1 MNCEEAA
8 ELISARLDGE
18 ITAPDGD
25 QLAAH
30 LQECAL
36 CRATTEAFTAQDT
49 DLRRAYTG
57 CDRTAQQVGDR
68 AAAIVQKSRPHG
80 GFMFAR
86 SRFWWTVGAAAM
98 VSGVAFILAQSFQGN
113 RPKQPDPAGPGV
125 VQTAPEHLLPSSA
138 LVTARTRPEVAATP
152 VAVGEQVKTEAGQRK
167 RLALPDGSIL
177 FVNEKTTVKLTA
189 DRRLKLDRGD
199 IFIEVAPKPQAGAEG
214 TFTVETPKRSVSAL
228 GTKFAVQA
236 DDAGTGVVVT
246 QGKVKVSG
254 VERVV
259 AGGQQL
265 KPGSSDV
272 VAAPRSSHVLDW
284 TRDLMAA
291 AESPLVPK
299 SQHCG
304 GSLIAIDP
312 YGQEAN
318 LSLRKYRV
326 DVHIEDG
333 FARTTIDQTYFNHHA
348 WRLEGTFHFPL
359 PADASLSRL
368 AMYVANGNESQL
380 MEGGMA
386 ERDYARNVF
395 EQIVWSQRDPALLE
409 WVDGSTFK
417 MRVFPLEGRQEKRIV
432 LSYTQKLDSL
442 YGYSNYRFPSGH
454 SLQTVGDWSFHAR
467 IKGAA
472 QAPWSC
478 TSHEMKS
485 HTEGNDL
492 VLDTAAKNIKPEKDV
507 CLRLADGN
515 MAVGGGSIRFSRATH
530 EGANYLMLRY
540 RPVLLAKGEKQRR
553 DWVFLFEASGDR
565 DPITARAQID
575 VIKTLLENAEHQ
587 DTFTILT
594 ANTRVKQLMA
604 EPRPATQDNI
614 KSALELLERVHLIG
628 ALDLGDAIAKVKP
641 VLKTAQNPV
650 LVHVGSGVGTIGER
664 REDVLA
670 KSLPDDVPYVG
681 VGVGKRWGRNFM
693 KNASE
698 RSGGAFT
705 QINPDEPIGWRAFE
719 LSALLNTPRLLNVK
733 VVDNDEKVK
742 FLTYTTTIAQGEELC
757 AIARVEAGQPLPT
770 GLSIAGTLG
779 GQPFADGVIVQ
790 NAADNAGYLP
800 RTWAKLEIDRLM
812 AEDGT
817 KHKAKIVELSKN
829 MYVMTPFT
837 SLLVLENEAMYK
849 QFNVDR
855 GRKDHWA
862 MYDCPPKIATVYE
875 PQGAQGQVWWNQR
888 WGNQPT
894 PSQQKPS
901 ADQVMQSILVRLP
914 AKFADGPNP
923 YLNGQTVFTALQF
936 LDVAYAVP
944 VEGFETGSSKG
955 EGKGQGL
962 GGHSGGDN
970 ALFFRNAPT
979 GGPRTGLA
987 LDPMGERAAARA
999 PMGDFD
1005 RLERRRNAFDE
1016 GLQLRSRQLRR
1027 GDLQDRLSDWGE
1039 FDRQQLSQ
1047 MQTAGDLLNVV
1058 REKQAGEAQNKR
1070 KALDGF
1076 VPAEVII
1083 SRLMT
1088 GWSRGSMLYQRPGF
1102 GGDDRW
1108 FYDLLAHAPAMN
1120 TSHADILGVI
1130 DSEAKPDAAAA
1141 PGQVDDAAA
1150 KLIEKVRSAG
1160 WQKVTV
1166 ADGRTMVVN
1175 GAGHFRSERTLG
1187 EGLREIAVSDGKT
1200 LAHLYPDLAVG
1211 ARREVT
1217 RFQRDETCNTIPWLL
1232 PTIEDLAR
1240 GNDIKLLDAQTLE
1253 IAPRKADKTKSY
1265 RVSRLLITGDRL
1277 TERRWIEMPSGKQL
1291 GQEVYGTDG
1300 SVKYLV
1306 DGKVQSERK
1315 LKVEATEPADLKL
1328 DTNNIAVIPMP
1339 WRTQNHV
1346 WQAHGLKDWNVNNW
1360 KPEAADAMF
1369 AACLWQNPWQSAQIY
1384 RHRFL
1389 NKDARAL
1396 GYWVLLTA
1404 CGQNLGNDLRGNNQ
1418 EPLAKYLAVV
1428 SDPNQRV
1435 NAPAGDLGGAKDGYM
1450 QRLSAFRD
1458 LYLHWNSGK
1467 AVEGDE
1473 AAKVRQRDTALAYV
1487 QQNSKSVY
1495 GWAVLMLVRDKLTD
1509 HAPSQAI
1516 LAAAIKP
1523 FEQVPALSQAA
1534 RYEQARILVAAGKRA
1549 EARSIF
1555 EKLYTELRHDGLLP
1569 AIDSSFK
1576 TALGTD
1582 GLAQLMRRTAGELA
1596 GKGQRMSII
1605 ALAWQCRQLD
1615 EPKLADELLAQA
1627 LANVPEAERLAVN
1640 VAGVEFLWQTA
1651 QQDAADE
1658 LLQKLLADEK
1668 LNVNPALW
1676 RLASQL
1682 AGQRKLLKRQV
1693 EYFDKALEMEFKNLP
1708 TLVNIQRVRNDYGR
1722 LLASYQQVAVAMSY
1736 LETQP
1741 PADFVAKVVRAA
1753 DRWRS
1758 LDSDP
1763 TAACHAAA
1771 RILKYL
1777 GAKDLAWDY
1786 MTTPTALRP
1795 NESEPHLV
1803 LARTLRQDGEV
1814 DLSDKAFALA
1824 FEAESTN
1831 PQILLEQ
1838 AQMLQQAGRVA
1849 DAQRR
1854 YRQIAEG
1861 NWQPRF
1867 QWIKQQAQWQ
1877 QGMR

>member
-1 MNCEEAA
+1 VTCEEAT

-18 ITAPDGD
+18 IAAPDGER
-25 QLAAH
+25 LASH
-30 LQECAL
+30 LHECEA
-36 CRATTEAFTAQDT
+36 CRVTADAFKSQDS
-49 DLRRAYTG
+49 DLRRAYAG
-57 CDRTAQQVGDR
+57 CDQSGQHIGAR
-68 AAAIVQKSRPHG
+68 AAAIVQTSRPHG
-80 GFMFAR
+80 GFMFSR
-86 SRFWWTVGAAAM
+86 SRFWWTIGAAAM
-98 VSGVAFILAQSFQGN
+98 IGGVAFILAQTFQGGP
-113 RPKQPDPAGPGV
+113 RP
-125 VQTAPEHLLPSSA
+125 QTAPNNPGVAKVTPEPDLSGSA
-138 LVTARTRPEVAATP
+138 VLTPRVRTEVAATP
-152 VAVGEQVKTEAGQRK
+152 VAVGEEVRTEAGQRK
-167 RLALPDGSIL
+167 RLSLPDGSIL
-177 FVNEKTTVKLTA
+177 YVNEKTTVKLTA

-199 IFIEVAPKPQAGAEG
+199 IYVEVSPKPHAGAEG

-254 VERVV
+254 VDRVV

-265 KPGSSDV
+265 TPGSTEV
-272 VAAPRSSHVLDW
+272 VAAPRSTHVLDW

-304 GSLIAIDP
+304 GTLIAVDP

-368 AMYVANGNESQL
+368 AMYVANGNESEL

-442 YGYSNYRFPSGH
+442 YGYANYRFPSGH
-454 SLQTVGDWSFHAR
+454 SLQAVGNWAFHAR

-472 QAPWSC
+472 QSAWSC
-478 TSHEMKS
+478 TSHDMKARA
-485 HTEGNDL
+485 EGNDL

-507 CLRLADGN
+507 VLRLADGN
-515 MAVGGGSIRFSRATH
+515 MAVGGGSIRFSRAMH
-530 EGANYLMLRY
+530 EGNAYLMLRY
-540 RPVLLAKGEKQRR
+540 RPALVTKGEKQRR

-575 VIKTLLENAEHQ
+575 IIKTLLENAEHQ

-594 ANTRVKQLMA
+594 ANTRVKQLTA
-604 EPRPATQDNI
+604 EPRAATPENI
-614 KSALELLERVHLIG
+614 KASLEVLERIHLIG
-628 ALDLGDAIAKVKP
+628 ALDLGNAIEKVKP
-641 VLKTAQNPV
+641 ALKVVQNPI

-670 KSLPDDVPYVG
+670 KSLPENVPYVG
-681 VGVGKRWGRNFM
+681 VAVGKRWGRNFM
-693 KNASE
+693 KIAAE

-705 QINPDEPIGWRAFE
+705 QINPDETIGWRAFE

-742 FLTYTTTIAQGEELC
+742 FLTYASSIAQGEELC
-757 AIARVEAGQPLPT
+757 AIARIEAGQPIPT

-779 GQPFADGVIVQ
+779 GQAFVDGVVVQ
-790 NAADNAGYLP
+790 NIADNAGYLP
-800 RTWAKLEIDRLM
+800 RTWAKLEIDRLL
-812 AEDGT
+812 AEDSA

-862 MYDCPPKIATVYE
+862 MYDCPPKIPTVYE

-914 AKFADGPNP
+914 ATFGDGPNP
-923 YLNGQTVFTALQF
+923 YLNGQNVFTALQF
-936 LDVAYAVP
+936 LDISYALPVA
-944 VEGFETGSSKG
+944 GFET
-955 EGKGQGL
+955 EGKGEAKGQMFGARRGGNRGPEQWGGLPTLTTPTGL
-962 GGHSGGDN
+962 GLQPPMSN
-970 ALFFRNAPT
+970 
-979 GGPRTGLA
+979 LA
-987 LDPMGERAAARA
+987 LARA
-999 PMGDFD
+999 PVADMD
-1005 RLERRRNAFDE
+1005 RLERRRGVLDE
-1016 GLQLRSRQLRR
+1016 RSARQLQMRA
-1027 GDLQDRLSDWGE
+1027 GEQAGEWGE
-1039 FDRQQLSQ
+1039 FNRQQFAQ
-1047 MQTAGDLLNVV
+1047 MQTAGDLLAAV
-1058 REKQAGEAQNKR
+1058 REKQVTDGAKNR
-1070 KALDGF
+1070 KSLDEL
-1076 VPAEVII
+1076 PAEVVI
-1083 SRLMT
+1083 SRLMA
-1088 GWSRGSMLYQRPGF
+1088 GASRGSMLYQRPGF

-1108 FYDLLAHAPAMN
+1108 FFDLLSHAPAMN
-1120 TSHADILGVI
+1120 TTQTDILGAI
-1130 DSEAKPDAAAA
+1130 DTEAKPDAAAA
-1141 PGQVDDAAA
+1141 PGNVEDAAA
-1150 KLIEKVRSAG
+1150 KLIEMVRSAG
-1160 WQKVTV
+1160 WQKV
-1166 ADGRTMVVN
+1166 AQPDGLVTLVN
-1175 GAGHFRSERTLG
+1175 GIGHYRSERTVG
-1187 EGLREIAVSDGKT
+1187 EGLKEVAVCDGKT
-1200 LAHLYPDLAVG
+1200 LVHLYPELFIG
-1211 ARREVT
+1211 ARRDVT
-1217 RFQRDETCNTIPWLL
+1217 RFHRDETCNTIPWLL
-1232 PTIEDLAR
+1232 PTVEDLAR
-1240 GNDIKLLDAQTLE
+1240 GNDIKLLDEQTIE
-1253 IAPRKADKTKSY
+1253 ITPRNADKTKPY
-1265 RVSRLLITGDRL
+1265 RVTRLIVAKDRL
-1277 TERRWIEMPSGKQL
+1277 AERRWIEMPTGKL
-1291 GQEVYGTDG
+1291 LAHEVYGTDG
-1300 SVKYLV
+1300 VVKYLA
-1306 DGKVQSERK
+1306 DGKLQSERK
-1315 LKVEATEPADLKL
+1315 FTVEAAEPADLKP
-1328 DTNNIAVIPMP
+1328 DAKNVAVIPMP
-1339 WRTQNHV
+1339 WRNQGQV
-1346 WQAHGLKDWNVNNW
+1346 WQAHGLKDWNSNNW
-1360 KPEAADAMF
+1360 KPEAAEAMF
-1369 AACLWQNPWQSAQIY
+1369 AACLWQNPWQSVQIFQQ
-1384 RHRFL
+1384 RFQ
-1389 NKDARAL
+1389 NKDPRAL

-1404 CGQNLGNDLRGNNQ
+1404 YAQNFGQNVRTNSD

-1428 SDPNQRV
+1428 SDQNRRLTS
-1435 NAPAGDLGGAKDGYM
+1435 PAGDLGGAKDGYI

-1473 AAKVRQRDTALAYV
+1473 AAKVRERDRALTYV

-1495 GWAVLMLVRDKLTD
+1495 GWAILMMVRDKLTD
-1509 HAPSQAI
+1509 HVPSQAA

-1523 FEQVPALSQAA
+1523 FEAVPALHQAA
-1534 RYEQARILVAAGKRA
+1534 RYEQARILVAAGKLA
-1549 EARSIF
+1549 EARTILDA
-1555 EKLYTELRHDGLLP
+1555 LYSELRKDELLP

-1576 TALGTD
+1576 KAMGDD
-1582 GLAQLMRRTAGELA
+1582 GMAQLMRRTAEQLSA
-1596 GKGQRMSII
+1596 KGQRMSVIT
-1605 ALAWQCRQLD
+1605 LAWQCRQLD
-1615 EPKLADELLAQA
+1615 EPKLADELLGRA

-1658 LLQKLLADEK
+1658 LLQKLLADDK
-1668 LNVNPALW
+1668 LNTNPSLW

-1708 TLVNIQRVRNDYGR
+1708 TLVNIQRVRSDYGR
-1722 LLASYQQVAVAMSY
+1722 LLNSYQQVAVAMSY
-1736 LETQP
+1736 LEAQP
-1741 PADFVAKVVRAA
+1741 PADFVTKVVRAA

-1777 GAKDLAWDY
+1777 GARDLAWDY
-1786 MTTPTALRP
+1786 MTTPTALKP
-1795 NESEPHLV
+1795 NESEPQLV
-1803 LARTLRQDGEV
+1803 LARTLRQDGETE
-1814 DLSDKAFALA
+1814 LSDKAFALA

-1831 PQILLEQ
+1831 PQILLEH

-1849 DAQRR
+1849 DAQRL

-1861 NWQPRF
+1861 KWQPRF
-1867 QWIKQQAQWQ
+1867 QWIQQQARWQ